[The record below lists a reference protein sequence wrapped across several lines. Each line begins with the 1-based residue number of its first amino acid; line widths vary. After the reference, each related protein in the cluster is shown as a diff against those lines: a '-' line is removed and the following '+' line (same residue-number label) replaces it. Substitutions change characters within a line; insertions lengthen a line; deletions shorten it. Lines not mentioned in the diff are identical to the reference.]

1 MFNKIQIVFEFPEP
15 IARIFH
21 TDRLVI
27 GEPNKVMDDKLMNVS
42 GYDFNKPLKNE
53 LIHVG

>member
-21 TDRLVI
+21 TDRIVI
-27 GEPNKVMDDKLMNVS
+27 GEPNKVMNDKVIDVS
-42 GYDFNKPLKNE
+42 GYDFNKPLKTE

>member
-21 TDRLVI
+21 TDRIVI
-27 GEPNKVMDDKLMNVS
+27 GEPIKVMDDKAMNVS
-42 GYDFNKPLKNE
+42 GYDFNKPLKTE
-53 LIHVG
+53 LIYVG